1 MVNLKEI
8 FEEYNS
14 LPKSPQRSNLS
25 RKIRKVKQSFIKKLD
40 YVGIIDMFRYLGD
53 YEKDDLLWDLL
64 NNHKDASL
72 FVLAFSTSGMHSY
85 DRAYMM
91 EKDDH
96 DEDEEAL
103 RNDVQLLFDEKLCA
117 FLSEHQLM
125 EDLTYVQELTD
136 GATWLESHKR
146 SMRGLL

>member
-1 MVNLKEI
+1 
-8 FEEYNS
+8 
-14 LPKSPQRSNLS
+14 
-25 RKIRKVKQSFIKKLD
+25 
-40 YVGIIDMFRYLGD
+40 
-53 YEKDDLLWDLL
+53 
-64 NNHKDASL
+64 
-72 FVLAFSTSGMHSY
+72 MHSY

-91 EKDDH
+91 EKNDH

-117 FLSEHQLM
+117 FLSEHQLK

>member
-40 YVGIIDMFRYLGD
+40 YVGIIDMLRYLGD

-64 NNHKDASL
+64 NNHNDASL

-117 FLSEHQLM
+117 FLSEHQLK